1 MTTPS
6 STTTN
11 RRQVALLALTLGVV
25 MLGFGIV
32 IPVYP
37 FYIQSMGASGNELG
51 LLIAISPLLQLI
63 FSPIWGVVSD
73 RVGRKP
79 VLLVGILGYGI
90 SMFLFGLAT
99 ELWMLYVFRAL
110 GALLSAATLPT
121 TNAYIG
127 DSTAEEDRSGAM
139 GALGAATGLGM
150 MLGPALGGWLG
161 ATSLSTPFFITAAF
175 CLLTL
180 VVIALFLPESLP
192 AEARAAL
199 AKEGRSVVRPRDL
212 WQALRGPMGAPLFLT
227 ALVSFALSNFQG
239 IFGLYA
245 AQEFGFGTQEVGWI
259 MTAVAVVA
267 ALGQGLLT
275 GPLTRR
281 FGDAPVMWVCFLLS
295 AMSFGLILMA
305 DDFWT
310 FLLTISFF
318 ILPNALLRVTV
329 VSLTSQRS
337 EMGQGAV
344 MGLSNSFTSLGRI
357 VGPIWAGY
365 AYDVNTTYPF
375 WSGALAMLAGF
386 LASLIWVR
394 PQSRHEAMPGSQTTT
409 LHSQGG

>member
-1 MTTPS
+1 MAPQS
-6 STTTN
+6 RTTN
-11 RRQVALLALTLGVV
+11 RRQVTLLALTLGVV

-37 FYIQSMGASGNELG
+37 FYIQSMGASGKELG
-51 LLIAISPLLQLI
+51 LLIAISPLLQLV

-79 VLLVGILGYGI
+79 VLMVGILGYGI

-110 GALLSAATLPT
+110 GAVLSAATLPT
-121 TNAYIG
+121 TYAYIS
-127 DSTAEEDRSGAM
+127 DSTTEEDRSGAM
-139 GALGAATGLGM
+139 GVLGAATGLGM
-150 MLGPALGGWLG
+150 MLGPAVGGWLG
-161 ATSLSTPFFITAAF
+161 TVSLSAPFFITAAF

-180 VVIALFLPESLP
+180 AVIALFLPESLP
-192 AEARAAL
+192 AEARAAVS
-199 AKEGRSVVRPRDL
+199 KEDRRLVRPREL
-212 WQALRGPMGAPLFLT
+212 WHAMLGPLGVLFFLT

-245 AQEFGFGTQEVGWI
+245 LQEFGFGTQEVGWI

-275 GPLTRR
+275 GPLTKR
-281 FGDAPVMWVCFLLS
+281 FGDVPVMRVSLLFS
-295 AMSFGLILMA
+295 AVSFGLILLA
-305 DDFWT
+305 NDFWT

-329 VSLTSQRS
+329 MSLTSQRAD
-337 EMGQGAV
+337 MGEGAV

-357 VGPIWAGY
+357 VGPVWAGY
-365 AYDVNTTYPF
+365 TYDINGTYPF
-375 WSGALAMLAGF
+375 WSGVVAMLVGF
-386 LASLIWVR
+386 VVSLVWVAEEGKE
-394 PQSRHEAMPGSQTTT
+394 PVGKGEESALWGRH
-409 LHSQGG
+409 

>member
-1 MTTPS
+1 MTPQS
-6 STTTN
+6 PTTN

-37 FYIQSMGASGNELG
+37 FYIQSMGASGKELG
-51 LLIAISPLLQLI
+51 LLIAISPLLQLV

-79 VLLVGILGYGI
+79 VLMVGILGYGL

-110 GALLSAATLPT
+110 GAVLSAATLPT
-121 TNAYIG
+121 TYAYIS
-127 DSTAEEDRSGAM
+127 DSTTEEDRSGAM
-139 GALGAATGLGM
+139 GVLGAATGLGM
-150 MLGPALGGWLG
+150 MLGPAVGGWLG
-161 ATSLSTPFFITAAF
+161 TVSLSAPFFITAAF

-192 AEARAAL
+192 AEARAAVS
-199 AKEGRSVVRPRDL
+199 KEDRRLVRPREL
-212 WQALRGPMGAPLFLT
+212 WHAMLGPLGVLFFLT

-245 AQEFGFGTQEVGWI
+245 LQEFGFGTQEVGWI

-275 GPLTRR
+275 GPLTKR
-281 FGDAPVMWVCFLLS
+281 FGDVPVMRVCLLLS
-295 AMSFGLILMA
+295 AVSFGLILLA
-305 DDFWT
+305 NDFWT

-329 VSLTSQRS
+329 MSLTSQRA
-337 EMGQGAV
+337 EMGEGAV

-357 VGPIWAGY
+357 VGPVWAGY
-365 AYDVNTTYPF
+365 TYDMNATYPF
-375 WSGALAMLAGF
+375 WSGVVAMLVGF
-386 LASLIWVR
+386 VVSLVWVR
-394 PQSRHEAMPGSQTTT
+394 PEQRQEAAPSPFPPVRGHSR
-409 LHSQGG
+409 

>member
-1 MTTPS
+1 MTPPS
-6 STTTN
+6 PTTN
-11 RRQVALLALTLGVV
+11 RRQVALLAFTLGVV

-37 FYIQSMGASGNELG
+37 FYIQSMGASGKELG
-51 LLIAISPLLQLI
+51 LLIAISPALQLV

-79 VLLVGILGYGI
+79 VLMVGILGYGI

-121 TNAYIG
+121 TYAYIS

-139 GALGAATGLGM
+139 GVLGAATGLGM
-150 MLGPALGGWLG
+150 MLGPAVGGWLG
-161 ATSLSTPFFITAAF
+161 TVSLATPFFITAAF
-175 CLLTL
+175 CLLAL
-180 VVIALFLPESLP
+180 IVIALFLPESFTP
-192 AEARAAL
+192 EARAAL
-199 AKEGRSVVRPRDL
+199 PEAERRPVRPREL
-212 WQALRGPMGAPLFLT
+212 WQALFGPIGALLLLT
-227 ALVSFALSNFQG
+227 SLVMFALSNFQG

-245 AQEFGFGTQEVGWI
+245 LEEFGFGTQEVGWI

-275 GPLTRR
+275 GPLTKR
-281 FGDAPVMWVCFLLS
+281 FGDVPVMRVCFLLS
-295 AMSFGLILMA
+295 AGSFGLILLA
-305 DDFWT
+305 HSFWT

-329 VSLTSQRS
+329 VSLTSQRA
-337 EMGQGAV
+337 EMGQGAA

-357 VGPIWAGY
+357 VGPVMAGY
-365 AYDVNTTYPF
+365 AYDVNATYPF
-375 WSGALAMLAGF
+375 WIGMAAMVAGF
-386 LASLIWVR
+386 VVSLVWVR
-394 PQSRHEAMPGSQTTT
+394 PEQPQNEAVPGPPAPDSGPG
-409 LHSQGG
+409 L

>member
-1 MTTPS
+1 MTPPS
-6 STTTN
+6 PTTN

-37 FYIQSMGASGNELG
+37 FYIQSMGASGKELG
-51 LLIAISPLLQLI
+51 LLIAISPLLQLV

-79 VLLVGILGYGI
+79 VLMVGILGYGI

-110 GALLSAATLPT
+110 GAVLSAATLPT
-121 TNAYIG
+121 TYAYIS
-127 DSTAEEDRSGAM
+127 DSTTEEDRSGAM
-139 GALGAATGLGM
+139 GVLGAATGLGM
-150 MLGPALGGWLG
+150 MLGPAVGGWLG
-161 ATSLSTPFFITAAF
+161 TVSLSAPFFITAAF

-192 AEARAAL
+192 AEARAAVS
-199 AKEGRSVVRPRDL
+199 KEDRRLVRPREL
-212 WQALRGPMGAPLFLT
+212 WHAMLGPLGVLFFLT

-245 AQEFGFGTQEVGWI
+245 LQEFGFGTQEVGWI

-275 GPLTRR
+275 GPLTKR
-281 FGDAPVMWVCFLLS
+281 FGDVPVMRVCLLLS
-295 AMSFGLILMA
+295 AVSFGLILLA
-305 DDFWT
+305 NNFWT
-310 FLLTISFF
+310 FLFTISFF
-318 ILPNALLRVTV
+318 ILPNALLSVTV
-329 VSLTSQRS
+329 MSLTSQRAD
-337 EMGQGAV
+337 MGEGAV

-357 VGPIWAGY
+357 VGPVWAGY
-365 AYDVNTTYPF
+365 TYDINVIYPF
-375 WSGALAMLAGF
+375 WSGVVAMLVGF
-386 LASLIWVR
+386 VVSLVWVR
-394 PQSRHEAMPGSQTTT
+394 PEQRQEAAPS
-409 LHSQGG
+409 LYPPIRSHSQ

>member
-1 MTTPS
+1 MTRPAS
-6 STTTN
+6 VANTN

-37 FYIQSMGASGNELG
+37 FYIQSMGASGKELG
-51 LLIAISPLLQLI
+51 LLIAISPALQLV

-73 RVGRKP
+73 RIGRKP
-79 VLLVGILGYGI
+79 VLMVGILGYGI

-121 TNAYIG
+121 TYAYIS
-127 DSTAEEDRSGAM
+127 DSTTEEDRSGAM

-150 MLGPALGGWLG
+150 MLGPAVGGWLG
-161 ATSLSTPFFITAAF
+161 TVSLATPFFITAAF

-180 VVIALFLPESLP
+180 AVIALFLPESLT

-199 AKEGRSVVRPRDL
+199 PEAERRIMRPREL
-212 WQALRGPMGAPLFLT
+212 WQALWGPIGALLFLT
-227 ALVSFALSNFQG
+227 ALVMFALGSFQG

-245 AQEFGFGTQEVGWI
+245 LEEFGFGTQEVGWI
-259 MTAVAVVA
+259 MTGVAVVA

-275 GPLTRR
+275 GPLTKR
-281 FGDAPVMWVCFLLS
+281 FGDVRVMRTCFLLS
-295 AMSFGLILMA
+295 AVSFGLILLA
-305 DDFWT
+305 NNFWT
-310 FLLTISFF
+310 LLLTISFF

-329 VSLTSQRS
+329 VSYGAKQLLHQPGPHRGSRLGWLQLRRRHRLPVLERRRGDASGVCNQR
-337 EMGQGAV
+337 AV
-344 MGLSNSFTSLGRI
+344 GTTGTAAERGRVQPVCPRPWSL
-357 VGPIWAGY
+357 
-365 AYDVNTTYPF
+365 
-375 WSGALAMLAGF
+375 L
-386 LASLIWVR
+386 VR
-394 PQSRHEAMPGSQTTT
+394 RPLQ
-409 LHSQGG
+409 

>member
-1 MTTPS
+1 MTPLS
-6 STTTN
+6 PTTN

-37 FYIQSMGASGNELG
+37 FYIQSMGASGRELG
-51 LLIAISPLLQLI
+51 LLIAISPALQLI
-63 FSPIWGVVSD
+63 FSPIWGAVSD

-79 VLLVGILGYGI
+79 VLMVGILGYGI

-121 TNAYIG
+121 TYAYIS
-127 DSTAEEDRSGAM
+127 DSTTEEDRSGAM

-150 MLGPALGGWLG
+150 MLGPAVGGWLG
-161 ATSLSTPFFITAAF
+161 TVSLATPFFITAAF

-180 VVIALFLPESLP
+180 GVIALFLPESLP

-199 AKEGRSVVRPRDL
+199 PEAERRLVRPREL
-212 WQALRGPMGAPLFLT
+212 WQALWGPIGALLFLT
-227 ALVSFALSNFQG
+227 ALVMFALSNFQG

-245 AQEFGFGTQEVGWI
+245 LDEFGFGTQEVGWI
-259 MTAVAVVA
+259 MTGVAVVA

-275 GPLTRR
+275 GPLTKR
-281 FGDAPVMWVCFLLS
+281 FGDVPVMRVCFLFS
-295 AMSFGLILMA
+295 AVSFGLILLA
-305 DDFWT
+305 DNFWT
-310 FLLTISFF
+310 LLLTISFF

-329 VSLTSQRS
+329 VSLTSQRA
-337 EMGQGAV
+337 EMGQGAA

-357 VGPIWAGY
+357 VGPVWAGY
-365 AYDVNTTYPF
+365 SYDVDTAYPF
-375 WSGALAMLAGF
+375 WSGAVAMLVGF
-386 LASLIWVR
+386 VVSLVWVQPEQ
-394 PQSRHEAMPGSQTTT
+394 PQSEATPVPYP
-409 LHSQGG
+409 HSRGQSP